1 MTKAETTK
9 QRLVSYCSDVFN
21 WNVTQNAVPLHLT
34 KNFNRPLT
42 LHQLCSS
49 CKCAAP
55 TSLAVQCTSQKD
67 NRHGERNLSLIK
79 RRFLRSLHLTVK
91 TMLSNLHRVKA
102 TMLPPYIALILAPSL
117 NHINKAAHWI
127 YIHFLLILLCFFNP
141 CKSGYPQRESESVIS
156 SCGTI
161 SPFIAHDG
169 TGHRL
174 QTLFILCMWPR
185 HCVW

>member
-1 MTKAETTK
+1 M
-9 QRLVSYCSDVFN
+9 SYCSDVFN

-34 KNFNRPLT
+34 KNFKSPAHAT
-42 LHQLCSS
+42 
-49 CKCAAP
+49 P

-141 CKSGYPQRESESVIS
+141 CKSGYPQRESESLIW